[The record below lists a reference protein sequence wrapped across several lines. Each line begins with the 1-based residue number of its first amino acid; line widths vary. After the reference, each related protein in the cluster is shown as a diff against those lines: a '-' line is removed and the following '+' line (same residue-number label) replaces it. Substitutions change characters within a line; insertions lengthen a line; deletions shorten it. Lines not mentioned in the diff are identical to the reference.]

1 MAQKNEQGRYVPS
14 KTFKMPK
21 TIKRIGASIANKEL
35 RDHWKFLAIQA
46 TIGSEDRPAKEK
58 SSTPK
63 KMFE

>member
-1 MAQKNEQGRYVPS
+1 MVTKNEQGRYVPN

-21 TIKRIGASIANKEL
+21 TMKRIGASIANKEL

-46 TIGSEDRPAKEK
+46 TIGSEDRPVKKKLAN
-58 SSTPK
+58 PK